1 MLIELIKMLKFCL
14 NIDYLDEFKKKKL
27 DRESF
32 VRKIVL
38 LCIKK
43 RVFIN

>member
-14 NIDYLDEFKKKKL
+14 NIDYLDEFNKKL